1 MARTKTEF
9 DSRDV
14 APSESVIEM
23 PVEGSV
29 TREDFLDSNIKDVR
43 RDKKTLDAVAFMEE
57 PVKVMVHES
66 TDENAQPI
74 VDVYCNGTPQRFVRG
89 MEQVVKRKFVQILI
103 NARTTSV
110 RTRTGVEGGNVIN
123 QLTRHTAVRYPF
135 SVIEDRNPRGGAW
148 LRDALASV

>member
-29 TREDFLDSNIKDVR
+29 TREDLLDTGITDVQ
-43 RDKKTLDAVAFMEE
+43 RDKKQLDEMAFMEE
-57 PVKVMVHES
+57 PVKIMVHES
-66 TDENAQPI
+66 TDENAQLV

-110 RTRTGVEGGNVIN
+110 RTRTGVEGGNVVN

-148 LRDALASV
+148 LRESLASV

>member
-1 MARTKTEF
+1 MARTTTEF

-29 TREDFLDSNIKDVR
+29 TREDLLDSNIKDVR

-57 PVKVMVHES
+57 PVKIMVHES
-66 TDENAQPI
+66 TDENAQPV
-74 VDVYCNGTPQRFVRG
+74 VDVYCNGIPQRFVRG

-103 NARTTSV
+103 NARTTTV
-110 RTRTGVEGGNVIN
+110 RTRTGVEGGNVVN

-148 LRDALASV
+148 LREALASV

>member
-1 MARTKTEF
+1 MVRTKTEF

-23 PVEGSV
+23 PVEGGV
-29 TREDFLDSNIKDVR
+29 AREDLLDTPVRDVR
-43 RDKKTLDAVAFMEE
+43 RDKKTLDAMAFMEE
-57 PVKVMVHES
+57 PVKIMVHES
-66 TDENAQPI
+66 TDENAQPV
-74 VDVYCNGTPQRFVRG
+74 VDVYCNGVPQRFVRG

-110 RTRTGVEGGNVIN
+110 RTRTGVEGGNVVN

-148 LRDALASV
+148 LRESLASV

>member
-110 RTRTGVEGGNVIN
+110 RTRTGVEGGNVVN

-148 LRDALASV
+148 LREALASV

>member
-43 RDKKTLDAVAFMEE
+43 RDKKTLDAMAFMEE
-57 PVKVMVHES
+57 PVKIMVHES
-66 TDENAQPI
+66 TDENAQPV
-74 VDVYCNGTPQRFVRG
+74 VDVYCNGVPQRFVRG

-110 RTRTGVEGGNVIN
+110 RTRTGVEGGNVVN

-148 LRDALASV
+148 LRESLASV

>member
-1 MARTKTEF
+1 MARSKTEF
-9 DSRDV
+9 DSREV
-14 APSESVIEM
+14 APGESVIEL
-23 PVEGSV
+23 PVEGSI
-29 TREDFLDSNIKDVR
+29 TREDLLDPSIKDVR
-43 RDKKTLDAVAFMEE
+43 RDKRALDALAFMEE

-74 VDVYCNGTPQRFVRG
+74 VDVYCNGVPQRFVRG

-148 LRDALASV
+148 LREALASV

>member
-1 MARTKTEF
+1 MARTTTEF

-29 TREDFLDSNIKDVR
+29 TREDLLDSNVKDVR
-43 RDKKTLDAVAFMEE
+43 RDKKTLDAVVFMEE
-57 PVKVMVHES
+57 PVKIMVHES
-66 TDENAQPI
+66 TDENAQPV
-74 VDVYCNGTPQRFVRG
+74 VDVYCNGIPQRFVRG

-103 NARTTSV
+103 NARTTTV
-110 RTRTGVEGGNVIN
+110 RTRTGVEGGNVVN

-148 LRDALASV
+148 LREALASV

>member
-43 RDKKTLDAVAFMEE
+43 RDKKTLDSMAFMEE
-57 PVKVMVHES
+57 PVKIMVHES
-66 TDENAQPI
+66 TDENAQPV

-103 NARTTSV
+103 NARTTTV
-110 RTRTGVEGGNVIN
+110 RTRTGVEGGNVVN

-148 LRDALASV
+148 LREALASV

>member
-1 MARTKTEF
+1 MARMKNEF
-9 DSRDV
+9 DSREV

-29 TREDFLDSNIKDVR
+29 TREDLLDTSVKDVR
-43 RDKKTLDAVAFMEE
+43 RDKKALDSMAFMEE
-57 PVKVMVHES
+57 PVKIMVHES
-66 TDENAQPI
+66 TDENAQLV

-110 RTRTGVEGGNVIN
+110 RTRTGVEGGNVVN

-148 LRDALASV
+148 LREALASV

>member
-43 RDKKTLDAVAFMEE
+43 RDKKTLDAMAFMEE
-57 PVKVMVHES
+57 PVKIMVHES
-66 TDENAQPI
+66 TDENAQPV
-74 VDVYCNGTPQRFVRG
+74 VDVYCNGVPQRFVRG

-110 RTRTGVEGGNVIN
+110 RTRTGVEGGNVVN

-148 LRDALASV
+148 LREALASV